1 MTAFDYSRQITGYT
15 TPLYR
20 RSDFVIPKISRKL
33 SAFSVVLA
41 LSFIN
46 DATASNQSYEELALE
61 SIITDITKSKLA
73 PFESALIRLDV
84 DHSKTKEK
92 LDKLKI
98 DTHSAYLKFTNQIAT
113 ENTAINQK
121 IDRIS
126 LTTEDQLNNINHKI
140 GNLSQ
145 KLTRNSNEQANLKT
159 SLNQNISELNSA
171 VKQIAHNNKSL
182 INKLNN
188 ANTTTQDQIK
198 DIRDQS
204 YRHYGKITETINE
217 LALTTKNQLT
227 EHKETIKNEL
237 AILGNRVDQLEG
249 QTKKNRSAKDNSGNR
264 YKNSKDT
271 VVAES
276 STTVSLQAELANAN
290 DGGSLQPMLAENEVR
305 PGPQLTNTDSQPAL
319 VLADK
324 SRHTEPAPAD
334 EGRHAEVALV
344 NQDGPFERAPAD
356 PGGHAKVVSAD
367 PGGRAEVV
375 SADPGGVVEPMT
387 ADDLRAAWRA
397 LQNSSGHAGPML
409 ADNVA
414 SAHDDTLSCDQP
426 GECGHGAAQGRL
438 REFIGADLPS
448 LLAEQLDIHVD
459 DTRVSVGEPG
469 HERRIT
475 DVARGTQPT
484 DAVNKAQ
491 MDEALAQVD
500 RNASAGTAAAM
511 AVAGLPQPTLPG
523 KSLMTFAGATYRGQ
537 YGVALGISHV
547 TPNNRWVLKVAAN
560 ANGRGYVGMVAA
572 GGFQW

>member
-1 MTAFDYSRQITGYT
+1 MTAFDYSQQITGYSA
-15 TPLYR
+15 PLYR
-20 RSDFVIPKISRKL
+20 RSDFVIPKISSKL

-46 DATASNQSYEELALE
+46 DATASNHSYEESALE

-73 PFESALIRLDV
+73 SFESTLIRLDV
-84 DHSKTKEK
+84 DHSQTKEK

-98 DTHSAYLKFTNQIAT
+98 DTNSAILKFTNQITT
-113 ENTAINQK
+113 ENTAIKQK
-121 IDRIS
+121 IDHIS
-126 LTTEDQLNNINHKI
+126 SATEDQLNNINHKI
-140 GNLSQ
+140 SNLSQ
-145 KLTRNSNEQANLKT
+145 KLTRNSNEQVNLKE
-159 SLNQNISELNSA
+159 SLNQNISELNST
-171 VKQIAHNNKSL
+171 VKQLAHNNKSF

-217 LALTTKNQLT
+217 LALTTKNQFT

-237 AILGNRVDQLEG
+237 ATLGNRVDQLEE

-264 YKNSKDT
+264 YKNPKDT

-276 STTVSLQAELANAN
+276 FTTVSLQAELANVN
-290 DGGSLQPMLAENEVR
+290 DGGSLQPMLAGNKVR

-324 SRHTEPAPAD
+324 SRHTELAPAD
-334 EGRHAEVALV
+334 EGQHAEVALV
-344 NQDGPFERAPAD
+344 NQDGPSERAPAD
-356 PGGHAKVVSAD
+356 PGGHAEVAPAD
-367 PGGRAEVV
+367 LGGRAEVAP
-375 SADPGGVVEPMT
+375 ADPRGVVEPMT
-387 ADDLRAAWRA
+387 ADDVRAAWQA
-397 LQNSSGHAGPML
+397 LQHSSGHSGPML

-426 GECGHGAAQGRL
+426 GGCGHGSAQGRL

-448 LLAEQLDIHVD
+448 LLTEQLGIHID

-491 MDEALAQVD
+491 MDEAVAQVD
-500 RNASAGTAAAM
+500 RKASAGTAAAM